1 MARTLAQI
9 ISELNP
15 TFQAQTNS
23 LQSQQQLIP
32 GEIQSQEQAL
42 NAQKD
47 SAYGDIV
54 AGAQRRG
61 LGFSGIPLGEQ
72 AKYAATTY
80 APALAQLRQQG
91 QQKAMS
97 LQDAIL
103 GINERRDTLGQNIY
117 QQEQDRSFQAS
128 EAEKNRRAQAAASA
142 AASPTFGSFGSGTTA
157 PTQKAS
163 IPSIQ
168 QRADKGFNF
177 QDSTGRSI
185 SAAAYSKL
193 TGVPFRTLLQQMA
206 NKGDQGAKS
215 ALGFVGNDYG
225 YNPTKVGSNQQ
236 TISLLNNL
244 LWGVGNVKPYT
255 QPARQTAYDNKLKAA
270 SGGRAVSTQ
279 SWL

>member
-15 TFQAQTNS
+15 TFSAQTKS
-23 LQSQQQLIP
+23 LQQQQQLIP
-32 GEIQSQEQAL
+32 QEIQSQEKAL

-47 SAYGDIV
+47 VAYNDIL

-72 AKYAATTY
+72 AKYAATNY

-103 GINERRDTLGQNIY
+103 GINERRDTLGQQIY
-117 QQEQDRSFQAS
+117 QQEQDRAFQAA
-128 EAEKNRRAQAAASA
+128 EAEKQRRAAAAA
-142 AASPTFGSFGSGTTA
+142 AAVPTFGYSGGGEATT
-157 PTQKAS
+157 PTAK

-177 QDSTGRSI
+177 QDATGRAI

-193 TGVPFRTLLQQMA
+193 TGVPFRELLQQMA
-206 NKGDQGAKS
+206 NKGDRGAAR
-215 ALGFVGNDYG
+215 ALQFVGNDYG
-225 YNPTKVGSNQQ
+225 YNPNKVGNNSGVIN
-236 TISLLNNL
+236 LLNNL
-244 LWGVGNVKPYT
+244 LWGVRSVKGYT
-255 QPARQTAYDNKLKAA
+255 PPARGQKQV
-270 SGGRAVSTQ
+270 GRPNVLGSNYVN
-279 SWL
+279 SSNRVLGIR

>member
-15 TFQAQTNS
+15 TFQAQTKS
-23 LQSQQQLIP
+23 LQQQQGLIP
-32 GEIQSQEQAL
+32 GEIKTQESAL

-47 SAYGDIV
+47 AAYGDIL

-72 AKYAATTY
+72 AKYAATNY

-103 GINERRDTLGQNIY
+103 GINERRDTLGQQIY
-117 QQEQDRSFQAS
+117 QQEQDRAFQAA
-128 EAEKNRRAQAAASA
+128 EAEKNRRAQAAAA
-142 AASPTFGSFGSGTTA
+142 AMPTFGDFGGGGSPSA
-157 PTQKAS
+157 PKAK

-177 QDSTGRSI
+177 QDATGRAI

-206 NKGDQGAKS
+206 NKGDQGAKQ
-215 ALGFVGNDYG
+215 ALSFVGNDYG
-225 YNPTKVGSNQQ
+225 YNPNKVGSNKSA
-236 TISLLNNL
+236 INLLNNL
-244 LWGVGNVKPYT
+244 LWGVRNVTPYT
-255 QPARQTAYDNKLKAA
+255 QPARQASYDQKLKAL
-270 SGGRAVSTQ
+270 SGGRNVGTQ
-279 SWL
+279 SFF